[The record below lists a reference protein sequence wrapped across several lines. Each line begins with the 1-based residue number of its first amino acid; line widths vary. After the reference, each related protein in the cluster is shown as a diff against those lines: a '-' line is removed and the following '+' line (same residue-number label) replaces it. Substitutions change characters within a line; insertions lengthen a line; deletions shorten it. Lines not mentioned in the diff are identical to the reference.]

1 VQLDHPTLTTR
12 LKRVELR
19 FLQKSLG
26 VSTRCIFYNM
36 NAIMNSPPSLPTF
49 EPLECQIKSHQL
61 VERPFTP
68 SSHDLIIFTQDGKPR
83 IAKNASSSQI
93 INTIQR
99 SNSSCSGVQLD
110 ADGDADALLTIV

>member
-1 VQLDHPTLTTR
+1 
-12 LKRVELR
+12 
-19 FLQKSLG
+19 
-26 VSTRCIFYNM
+26 M
-36 NAIMNSPPSLPTF
+36 NAIMSLSPSLPNF

-83 IAKNASSSQI
+83 IAKNASPSQM

-99 SNSSCSGVQLD
+99 SNSSCGGGQLE
-110 ADGDADALLTIV
+110 AGGDADALLTIM